1 MDRGRR
7 TVSFD
12 LCAVASTACVVA
24 RRIWLI
30 LTCSYSVPLYNGF
43 DRKKICEAFD
53 MSMVLGR
60 VRVRMDSCAC
70 RARHVAERL
79 MCRHMRSAARLRDR
93 RPAAGSWCC
102 CLHRP
107 AARWCCCLHRSQ
119 KPSPLRR
126 PRRRARRRRCE
137 QALPRSERAPRAWT
151 YPRQKI
157 ESAPPCVEGRRSTHR
172 LAASNA
178 HRRAARGWRPRL
190 AGPPLTAPRPEV
202 DGGEWR
208 VASRADLCAEM
219 PRGPHVGTEVC
230 AEMPRGSH
238 VGSEVPVG
246 RPHDRS
252 VFQLL

>member
-1 MDRGRR
+1 
-7 TVSFD
+7 
-12 LCAVASTACVVA
+12 
-24 RRIWLI
+24 
-30 LTCSYSVPLYNGF
+30 
-43 DRKKICEAFD
+43 
-53 MSMVLGR
+53 
-60 VRVRMDSCAC
+60 MDSCAC

-79 MCRHMRSAARLRDR
+79 MCRHMRSAARLRYR

-157 ESAPPCVEGRRSTHR
+157 ESARRLVWRVADQRIALLPAMHTEEQ
-172 LAASNA
+172 L
-178 HRRAARGWRPRL
+178 GGRPRL

-230 AEMPRGSH
+230 AEMPCGSH

-252 VFQLL
+252 VFQRP

>member
-1 MDRGRR
+1 M
-7 TVSFD
+7 
-12 LCAVASTACVVA
+12 
-24 RRIWLI
+24 
-30 LTCSYSVPLYNGF
+30 
-43 DRKKICEAFD
+43 E
-53 MSMVLGR
+53 LGR

-107 AARWCCCLHRSQ
+107 AARWYCCLHRSQ

-157 ESAPPCVEGRRSTHR
+157 ESARRLVWRVADQRIALLPAMHIDEWPEVG
-172 LAASNA
+172 
-178 HRRAARGWRPRL
+178 ARGWRGRPSSPHAQRL
-190 AGPPLTAPRPEV
+190 MAASGESPPELTSAPRCL
-202 DGGEWR
+202 
-208 VASRADLCAEM
+208 AAHMLA
-219 PRGPHVGTEVC
+219 PRY
-230 AEMPRGSH
+230 APRCLAAH
-238 VGSEVPVG
+238 MLAP
-246 RPHDRS
+246 RY
-252 VFQLL
+252 L